1 MKKSNV
7 SNISLLGFIII
18 SGMLFFQSCEKEH
31 EGCDEDNISIAGDD
45 DSHNQG
51 QNCMQCHKNGG
62 EGEGCFVVAGTVYD
76 SLQTSTVQSG
86 LIEFYTEP
94 NGGGQ
99 KMKTIEIDSKGN
111 FFTTD
116 QFTFEGLYPVVTSP
130 TGNKQYMGTTLTSGQ
145 CNSCHGVITNPI
157 WVN

>member
-7 SNISLLGFIII
+7 SNISLLGFLII

-31 EGCDEDNISIAGDD
+31 EGCDEDNISITGDD

-111 FFTTD
+111 FDTIP
-116 QFTFEGLYPVVTSP
+116 LSV
-130 TGNKQYMGTTLTSGQ
+130 
-145 CNSCHGVITNPI
+145 
-157 WVN
+157 